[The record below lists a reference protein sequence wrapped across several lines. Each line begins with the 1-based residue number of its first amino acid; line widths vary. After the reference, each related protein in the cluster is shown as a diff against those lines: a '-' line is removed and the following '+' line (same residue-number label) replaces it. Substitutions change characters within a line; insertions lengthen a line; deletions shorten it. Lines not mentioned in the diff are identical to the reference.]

1 MSLTEDLRNFIETF
15 EGIECTKKELELL
28 AKLKVATQEMEKL
41 NEDETSETPTEIT
54 IDELEMLRA

>member
-41 NEDETSETPTEIT
+41 HEDETYEEPTEIE